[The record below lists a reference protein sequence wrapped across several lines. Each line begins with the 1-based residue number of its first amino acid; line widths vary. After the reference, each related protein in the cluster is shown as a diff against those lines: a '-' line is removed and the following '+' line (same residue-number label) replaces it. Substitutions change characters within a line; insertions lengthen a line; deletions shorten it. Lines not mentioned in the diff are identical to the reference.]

1 MEPEPT
7 LFDVGNS
14 TSNISVSGIDVDM
27 SSDKQLRADVKTMGS
42 ILGTLLA
49 LFIYFQ
55 FYPSLNH
62 QHCHLPLTSQATF
75 TAKDAS
81 SLSLLDEEASFS

>member
-1 MEPEPT
+1 
-7 LFDVGNS
+7 
-14 TSNISVSGIDVDM
+14 
-27 SSDKQLRADVKTMGS
+27 MGS